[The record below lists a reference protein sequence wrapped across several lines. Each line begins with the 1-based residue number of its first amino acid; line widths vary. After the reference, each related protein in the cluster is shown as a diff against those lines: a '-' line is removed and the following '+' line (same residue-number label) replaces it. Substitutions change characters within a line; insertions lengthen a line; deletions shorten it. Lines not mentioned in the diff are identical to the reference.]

1 SLPVAPARKLLQ
13 NCDGVTHDWKCSS
26 HLVSNGVMV
35 PGLFLLIAS
44 LLTSDAVPAPP
55 AIPHEKGSVV
65 VSGGGSA
72 ERWTAEW
79 TMEPFS
85 EQGRPAVRFT
95 ENGR

>member
-1 SLPVAPARKLLQ
+1 
-13 NCDGVTHDWKCSS
+13 
-26 HLVSNGVMV
+26 MV

-72 ERWTAEW
+72 ERWTAEKAHDALL
-79 TMEPFS
+79 EELS
-85 EQGRPAVRFT
+85 A
-95 ENGR
+95 